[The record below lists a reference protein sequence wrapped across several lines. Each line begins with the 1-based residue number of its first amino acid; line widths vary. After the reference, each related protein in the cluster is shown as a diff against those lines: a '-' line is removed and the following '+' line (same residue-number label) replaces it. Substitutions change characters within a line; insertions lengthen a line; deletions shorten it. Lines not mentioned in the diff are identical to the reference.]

1 MVRRVVSIYRNLRI
15 KGGTMKKISIMA
27 ILLLAGVSIAHAHP
41 PSDIQLTFDAA
52 SKTLQAVI
60 FHSVNNPVN
69 HYINKVDVGL
79 NGKEIIEQ
87 TISKQEN
94 NTSQTVRYYI
104 SDVKEGDVLSVEGY
118 CNVSGKLKR
127 EIAVKK

>member
-1 MVRRVVSIYRNLRI
+1 MRKIIALVVFSLL
-15 KGGTMKKISIMA
+15 GASMA
-27 ILLLAGVSIAHAHP
+27 YAHP
-41 PSDIQLTFDAA
+41 PSDIQVSFDST

-60 FHSVNNPVN
+60 LHSVNNPGN

-87 TISKQEN
+87 TISKQDN

-104 SDVKEGDVLSVEGY
+104 PDAKEGDVLFVEGY
-118 CNVSGKLKR
+118 CNVSGTLKKEMTVTKKQAR
-127 EIAVKK
+127 EGRKEDGKKTEAR